1 MRATP
6 IAMIVLAMAMS
17 PLAIAQTTDQG
28 TTPPASSTIPSPAT
42 TTLQQN
48 QANRDA
54 DGMSKK
60 DRERARTRLGVGAT
74 GTGQMLDR
82 ASANMRQISVNDLED
97 MDVYN
102 TQGEKVGDVEEIVGG
117 TGDQRYVVIAEGG
130 FFGVGEDHAALPLDR
145 FWAQGNDRLVVQGVT
160 DEDIETMGNYRG
172 NTGDYKEV
180 DDDDMIELATW
191 QQS

>member
-6 IAMIVLAMAMS
+6 IAAIVLAMAMP
-17 PLAIAQTTDQG
+17 PLAVAQTTDQG
-28 TTPPASSTIPSPAT
+28 TTPPASSTIPSPAS

-54 DGMSKK
+54 DGMSEE
-60 DRERARTRLGVGAT
+60 DRKRARTRLGVGAT
-74 GTGQMLDR
+74 STGQMPDR
-82 ASANMRQISVNDLED
+82 ASATTRQISVNDLKD

-102 TQGEKVGDVEEIVGG
+102 TQGEKVGEVEEIVGG

-145 FWAQGNDRLVVQGVT
+145 FWVQGDDRLVAQGVT